1 MYMANYINEIKYAV
15 EALLSTIWADV
26 EELESLRQQL
36 DRLTAETERGY
47 RRAQA
52 FQYDDD
58 PDDVM
63 MGVGVHWETYFG
75 PDKERHEVAITVDD
89 LNQKI
94 QVREFSRAAMSASI
108 LQYAKQGISIV
119 HGGLHLCPNG
129 RGVGSQALKTIIWQ
143 GRNQSLHWEEGN
155 TRQPVIDCFNQ
166 LAIDFGDEFTHYNTR
181 NLAFNV
187 VQMLNWKTYESFDSD
202 MQSLA

>member
-1 MYMANYINEIKYAV
+1 MTNYTNEIKYAV
-15 EALLSTIWADV
+15 EAALATIWADV
-26 EELESLRQQL
+26 GELEILRRQL
-36 DRLTAETERGY
+36 DQLTAETESGY

-52 FQYDDD
+52 FQYDED

-63 MGVGVHWETYFG
+63 MGVGIHWATYFG
-75 PDKERHEVAITVDD
+75 PDKERHEVATNVND
-89 LNQKI
+89 LNQRI
-94 QVREFSRAAMSASI
+94 QVREFSRSAMSASV

-119 HGGLHLCPNG
+119 HAGLQPCPNG
-129 RGVGSQALKTIIWQ
+129 RGVGSQSLKNIIWQ

-155 TRQPVIDCFNQ
+155 PRQPVIDCFDQ
-166 LAIDFGDEFTHYNTR
+166 LAIDFGDEFTHYNTS

-187 VQMLNWKTYESFDSD
+187 VRTLNWREFESFETD

>member
-1 MYMANYINEIKYAV
+1 MTNYTDEIKYAV
-15 EALLSTIWADV
+15 EAALSTIWADV

-36 DRLTAETERGY
+36 GRLTAETERGY

-52 FQYDDD
+52 FQYDED

-63 MGVGVHWETYFG
+63 MGVGVHWDTYFG
-75 PDKERHEVAITVDD
+75 PDKERHQVATTVDD

-94 QVREFSRAAMSASI
+94 QVREFSRSAMSASV

-119 HGGLHLCPNG
+119 HGGLQPCPNG
-129 RGVGSQALKTIIWQ
+129 RGVGSQPLKTIIWQ

-155 TRQPVIDCFNQ
+155 PRQPVIDCFDQ
-166 LAIDFGDEFTHYNTR
+166 LAIDFGDEFTPYKTS

-187 VQMLNWKTYESFDSD
+187 VRILEWKTYDSFESD
-202 MQSLA
+202 MQYLA

>member
-1 MYMANYINEIKYAV
+1 MTNYTNEIKYAV
-15 EALLSTIWADV
+15 EAALSTIWADV

-36 DRLTAETERGY
+36 GRLTAETERGY

-52 FQYDDD
+52 FQYDED

-63 MGVGVHWETYFG
+63 MGVGVHWDTYFG
-75 PDKERHEVAITVDD
+75 PDKERHQVATTVDD

-94 QVREFSRAAMSASI
+94 QVREFSRSAMSASV

-119 HGGLHLCPNG
+119 HGGLQPCPNG
-129 RGVGSQALKTIIWQ
+129 RGVGSQPLKTIIWQ

-155 TRQPVIDCFNQ
+155 PRQPVIDCFDQ
-166 LAIDFGDEFTHYNTR
+166 LAIDFGDEFTPYKTS

-187 VQMLNWKTYESFDSD
+187 VRILEWKTYDSFESD
-202 MQSLA
+202 MQYLA